1 MAVGRPLEA
10 SSLITLPGG
19 HLGEP
24 VTADPHHGR
33 DEPRILNLY

>member
-1 MAVGRPLEA
+1 M
-10 SSLITLPGG
+10 ITLPGG

-33 DEPRILNLY
+33 DERRILNRYEFGHQCP